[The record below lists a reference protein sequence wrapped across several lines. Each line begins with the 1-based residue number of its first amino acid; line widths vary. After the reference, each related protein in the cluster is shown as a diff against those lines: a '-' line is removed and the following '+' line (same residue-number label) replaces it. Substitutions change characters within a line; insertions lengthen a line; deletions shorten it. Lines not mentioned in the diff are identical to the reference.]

1 MKRILESVLIFA
13 VLVFCMPAFA
23 QEQEKQ
29 PSLEERIEEEADRLQ
44 TKLDLEDWQAFYVD
58 STLKHD
64 LTAMQAEYEKLQKM
78 KVENS
83 NSYQAVQDKWMDA
96 IDASYKKI
104 FTEEQW
110 AKYLKTGVAKEM
122 KKREKRR
129 KKAQN

>member
-1 MKRILESVLIFA
+1 M
-13 VLVFCMPAFA
+13 FCVPAFA
-23 QEQEKQ
+23 QEKEKQ

-83 NSYQAVQDKWMDA
+83 NSYQAVQDKWMEA
-96 IDASYKKI
+96 IDASYKRI
-104 FTEEQW
+104 FTAEQW
-110 AKYLKTGVAKEM
+110 EKYLKTGVAKEM

>member
-1 MKRILESVLIFA
+1 MKRILESVLILASFI
-13 VLVFCMPAFA
+13 FCVPAFA
-23 QEQEKQ
+23 QEKEKQ

-44 TKLDLEDWQAFYVD
+44 TKLELEDWQAFYVD

-83 NSYQAVQDKWMDA
+83 NSYQAVQDKWMEA

-104 FTEEQW
+104 FTAEQW
-110 AKYLKTGVAKEM
+110 EKYLKTGVAKEM

>member
-44 TKLDLEDWQAFYVD
+44 TKLELEDWQAFYVD